1 MRNHSLLLMSAMFTT
16 VATCAM
22 PTVVLAKEVER
33 PARLE
38 KVEGSDLPRVIL
50 LEQAAKRLAIEVTV
64 VRVVGAKRWMLLV
77 GEVEQV
83 GNDELET
90 ASIAAIGTGQATPP
104 KLRIKVPSEGQMAM
118 NSQQDLLAIVLDDD
132 AGLDHE
138 DYADAY
144 DPFGSDDDG
153 PNDIDDDSDDVKMV
167 LVVPIGPNSA
177 VNRYLA
183 RPLEASN
190 GAPVNGQYFEPVNG
204 DSAMKLGQQVFV
216 RVAKAEG
223 GDKAKIVPYSSVIY
237 DVSGNS
243 WLYTNPEPLVF
254 VRHKI
259 SIDRILGNVV
269 VLKEGPEAGTKI
281 VSVGAAELMGIEQ
294 KVGN

>member
-1 MRNHSLLLMSAMFTT
+1 MRNRSPLLVSAMLAA
-16 VATCAM
+16 VMASAM
-22 PTVVLAKEVER
+22 PQAAIAKDAER

-38 KVEGSDLPRVIL
+38 KVDGSDLPRVIL
-50 LEQAAKRLAIEVTV
+50 LEQAAKRLAIEVSE

-83 GNDELET
+83 NADELET
-90 ASIAAIGTGQATPP
+90 ATIAAAGDGQTASAQ
-104 KLRIKVPSEGQMAM
+104 LRIKVPPEGEAAM
-118 NSQQDLLAIVLDDD
+118 NSRQDMLSFLPGGGGDLVA
-132 AGLDHE
+132 E

-144 DPFGSDDDG
+144 DPFGDDDG
-153 PNDIDDDSDDVKMV
+153 PNDTDDDSDDVKMV

-177 VNRYLA
+177 VNHYMA
-183 RPLEASN
+183 RPLPAPDGVLAN
-190 GAPVNGQYFEPVNG
+190 GLYFEPVKI
-204 DSAMKLGQQVFV
+204 DAAMKPGQQVFV
-216 RVAKAEG
+216 RVENEEG
-223 GDKAKIVPYSSVIY
+223 GDTAIVVPYSSVIY

-254 VRHKI
+254 VRQKI

-269 VLKEGPEAGTKI
+269 VLKEGPKAGTKI
-281 VSVGAAELMGIEQ
+281 VSVGAAELMGVEQ